1 MATGPIT
8 KTNVDALTCPPS
20 KDREI
25 LWDSDHRE
33 AVRGF
38 GIAAFRNGG
47 KCYIAQYRKDGR
59 SRRTRIGEHGRL
71 TPEEARRQARMIL
84 GLVEKGSDPIEERRK
99 GRAVRTFRQVAE
111 EWLTLTSRRSGKI
124 ARVRNTSGRCGY
136 TFFQRSAPSGCRM
149 FGAWTWRSC
158 TPGFVTSPTRRTV
171 L

>member
-1 MATGPIT
+1 MGHIVATGPIT
-8 KTNVDALTCPPS
+8 KTSVDALACPPS

-71 TPEEARRQARMIL
+71 TPEEAR
-84 GLVEKGSDPIEERRK
+84 GRR
-99 GRAVRTFRQVAE
+99 E
-111 EWLTLTSRRSGKI
+111 
-124 ARVRNTSGRCGY
+124 
-136 TFFQRSAPSGCRM
+136 
-149 FGAWTWRSC
+149 
-158 TPGFVTSPTRRTV
+158 
-171 L
+171 

>member
-1 MATGPIT
+1 MLTVLTVRFPQAGFRGRARATGPIT

-71 TPEEARRQARMIL
+71 TPEEAR
-84 GLVEKGSDPIEERRK
+84 GRR
-99 GRAVRTFRQVAE
+99 E
-111 EWLTLTSRRSGKI
+111 
-124 ARVRNTSGRCGY
+124 
-136 TFFQRSAPSGCRM
+136 
-149 FGAWTWRSC
+149 
-158 TPGFVTSPTRRTV
+158 
-171 L
+171 